1 MSDDKQA
8 VSEMIRDGSY
18 FDASRAW
25 YQVLYIGPIAERSF
39 FLIIAGL
46 AVAVAL
52 VATVALTS
60 LLPITERP
68 GLILK
73 TDRMDSTIANL
84 TGLAPAGANVN
95 PAMLQ
100 FFVSAYVMGR
110 EGYSAAFFASN
121 SAFVAAHSDEATMND
136 YVAVYGS
143 QNPQSP
149 AAILGARG
157 SRIVEIQSIAIND
170 TVEPNTATV
179 QFTTE
184 LKGTETTSK
193 TRWTATLQYL
203 YSDLTVEPVIDPET
217 GKENITTQDPQFQ
230 VVNYVLSQTP

>member
-1 MSDDKQA
+1 
-8 VSEMIRDGSY
+8 
-18 FDASRAW
+18 
-25 YQVLYIGPIAERSF
+25 
-39 FLIIAGL
+39 
-46 AVAVAL
+46 
-52 VATVALTS
+52 
-60 LLPITERP
+60 
-68 GLILK
+68 
-73 TDRMDSTIANL
+73 
-84 TGLAPAGANVN
+84 
-95 PAMLQ
+95 
-100 FFVSAYVMGR
+100 
-110 EGYSAAFFASN
+110 
-121 SAFVAAHSDEATMND
+121 MND